1 MEVMEKLRVVRGRL
15 KGGEHVQSIL
25 YEFPQRNLKFLI
37 EAMRDFCDQGFSIVS
52 FSKTNF

>member
-1 MEVMEKLRVVRGRL
+1 MEKLRVVRGRL